1 MIENNILGVVLAGG
15 KSKRFGDDK
24 TTAKLGNKSLL
35 DHTIEK
41 IEKKFDEILI
51 ISNNEK
57 HISIK
62 KNVFSTK
69 DLIEGHLGP
78 LVGVLSA
85 MEWIKKHKKNYKKFI
100 MNLKNVL
107 PCGHC
112 RKNFPKNLKS
122 VPLNSK
128 TLKNRDNFSR
138 WMYDLHEEVNKMLHK
153 KSGLSYEQVRDRYEH
168 FRSRCTKNPPKT
180 KIMLMKKRRKTR
192 KKKKEKGCTEPLFG
206 KKA

>member
-62 KNVFSTK
+62 KNVFSAK

-85 MEWIKKHKKNYKKFI
+85 MEWIKKHKKNYNWIATFPCDTPFFDENLVDKI
-100 MNLKNVL
+100 MN
-107 PCGHC
+107 C
-112 RKNFPKNLKS
+112 PKNSSKKLFFLKS
-122 VPLNSK
+122 GNRRHNIFGLWSLELKDILLEDINKGHRKVEEWANKVGSEIIEINDENDYNFLNINTK
-128 TLKNRDNFSR
+128 E
-138 WMYDLHEEVNKMLHK
+138 DLEKA
-153 KSGLSYEQVRDRYEH
+153 
-168 FRSRCTKNPPKT
+168 
-180 KIMLMKKRRKTR
+180 
-192 KKKKEKGCTEPLFG
+192 KKKIK
-206 KKA
+206 

>member
-85 MEWIKKHKKNYKKFI
+85 MEWIKKHKKNYNWIATFTCDRPFFDENLVDKI
-100 MNLKNVL
+100 MN
-107 PCGHC
+107 C
-112 RKNFPKNLKS
+112 PKNSSKKLFFLKS
-122 VPLNSK
+122 GNRRHNIYGLWSLELKDILLEDINKGHRKVEEWANKVGSEIIEINDENDYNFLNINTK
-128 TLKNRDNFSR
+128 E
-138 WMYDLHEEVNKMLHK
+138 DLEKA
-153 KSGLSYEQVRDRYEH
+153 
-168 FRSRCTKNPPKT
+168 
-180 KIMLMKKRRKTR
+180 
-192 KKKKEKGCTEPLFG
+192 KKKIK
-206 KKA
+206 

>member
-24 TTAKLGNKSLL
+24 TTAKLGNKTLL

-85 MEWIKKHKKNYKKFI
+85 MEWIKKHKKNYNWIATFPCDTPFFDENLVDKI
-100 MNLKNVL
+100 MN
-107 PCGHC
+107 C
-112 RKNFPKNLKS
+112 PKNSSKKLFFLKS
-122 VPLNSK
+122 GNRRHNIFGLWSLELKDILLEDINKGHRKVEEWANKVGSEIIEINDENDYNFLNINTK
-128 TLKNRDNFSR
+128 E
-138 WMYDLHEEVNKMLHK
+138 DLEKA
-153 KSGLSYEQVRDRYEH
+153 
-168 FRSRCTKNPPKT
+168 
-180 KIMLMKKRRKTR
+180 
-192 KKKKEKGCTEPLFG
+192 KKKIK
-206 KKA
+206 

>member
-1 MIENNILGVVLAGG
+1 MSENNILGVILAGG
-15 KSKRFGDDK
+15 KSKRFGEDK
-24 TTAKLGNKSLL
+24 TKVKLGNKSLL

-85 MEWIKKHKKNYKKFI
+85 MEWIKKHKKNYNWMATFPCDTPFFDENLVDKI
-100 MNLKNVL
+100 MN
-107 PCGHC
+107 C
-112 RKNFPKNLKS
+112 PKNSSKKLFFLKS
-122 VPLNSK
+122 GNRRHNIFGLWSLELKDILLEDINKGHRKVEEWANKVGSEIIEINDENDYNFLNINTK
-128 TLKNRDNFSR
+128 E
-138 WMYDLHEEVNKMLHK
+138 DLEKA
-153 KSGLSYEQVRDRYEH
+153 
-168 FRSRCTKNPPKT
+168 
-180 KIMLMKKRRKTR
+180 
-192 KKKKEKGCTEPLFG
+192 KKKIK
-206 KKA
+206 

>member
-57 HISIK
+57 HNSIK

-85 MEWIKKHKKNYKKFI
+85 MEWIKKHKKNYNWIATFPCDTPFFDENLVDKI
-100 MNLKNVL
+100 MN
-107 PCGHC
+107 C
-112 RKNFPKNLKS
+112 PKNSSKKLFFLKS
-122 VPLNSK
+122 GNRRHNIFGLWSLELKDILLEDINKGQRKVEEWANKVGSEIVEINDENDYNFLNINTK
-128 TLKNRDNFSR
+128 E
-138 WMYDLHEEVNKMLHK
+138 DLEKA
-153 KSGLSYEQVRDRYEH
+153 
-168 FRSRCTKNPPKT
+168 
-180 KIMLMKKRRKTR
+180 
-192 KKKKEKGCTEPLFG
+192 KKKIK
-206 KKA
+206 

>member
-62 KNVFSTK
+62 KNVFSTQ

-85 MEWIKKHKKNYKKFI
+85 MEWIKKHKKNYNWIATFPCDTPFFDENLVDKI
-100 MNLKNVL
+100 MN
-107 PCGHC
+107 C
-112 RKNFPKNLKS
+112 PKNSSKKLFFLKS
-122 VPLNSK
+122 GNRRHNIFGLWSLELKDILLEDINKGHRKVEEWANKVGSEIIEINDENDYNFLNINTK
-128 TLKNRDNFSR
+128 E
-138 WMYDLHEEVNKMLHK
+138 DLEKA
-153 KSGLSYEQVRDRYEH
+153 
-168 FRSRCTKNPPKT
+168 
-180 KIMLMKKRRKTR
+180 
-192 KKKKEKGCTEPLFG
+192 KKKIK
-206 KKA
+206 

>member
-15 KSKRFGDDK
+15 RSKRFGDDK

-51 ISNNEK
+51 VSNNEK
-57 HISIK
+57 HDSIK

-85 MEWIKKHKKNYKKFI
+85 MEWIKKHKKNYNWMATFPCDTPFFDENLVDKI
-100 MNLKNVL
+100 MN
-107 PCGHC
+107 C
-112 RKNFPKNLKS
+112 PKNSSKKLFFLKS
-122 VPLNSK
+122 GNRRHNIFGLWSLELKDILLKDINKGHRKVEEWANKVGSEIIEINDENDYNFLNIN
-128 TLKNRDNFSR
+128 TRE
-138 WMYDLHEEVNKMLHK
+138 DLE
-153 KSGLSYEQVRDRYEH
+153 
-168 FRSRCTKNPPKT
+168 TA
-180 KIMLMKKRRKTR
+180 
-192 KKKKEKGCTEPLFG
+192 KKKIK
-206 KKA
+206 

>member
-24 TTAKLGNKSLL
+24 TTAKLGNKSLI

-85 MEWIKKHKKNYKKFI
+85 MEWIKKHKKNYNWMATFPCDTPFFDENLVDKI
-100 MNLKNVL
+100 MN
-107 PCGHC
+107 C
-112 RKNFPKNLKS
+112 PKHS
-122 VPLNSK
+122 SK
-128 TLKNRDNFSR
+128 KLFFI
-138 WMYDLHEEVNKMLHK
+138 
-153 KSGLSYEQVRDRYEH
+153 KSGNRRHNIFGLWSLELKETLLEDINNGHRKVEEWANKVGSEIIEIDDKNEYN
-168 FRSRCTKNPPKT
+168 FLNINTKEDLEKAKN
-180 KIMLMKKRRKTR
+180 KIK
-192 KKKKEKGCTEPLFG
+192 
-206 KKA
+206 